1 MLKREP
7 DPEKIYENLRSRV
20 EQAAKRVE
28 PIYRTLATRLGVGEF
43 APALQMLMLLAT
55 PEQAKL
61 IAALPDPDRPDSAGK
76 GLDISNKLAESLGMP
91 VETVNEYIRE
101 LYEKG
106 VLFPTKK
113 GPQMARTFIQ
123 LKDATLGNPIYDH
136 LNGTDYLDLW
146 ALLEGPMRKP
156 LLSEM
161 MEHPEMRIVP
171 RWRSIENVPGVM
183 PFEDTRA
190 ILKSHDAIALIPCGC
205 KRSHIER
212 WCGIPTESCIALGR
226 TAQYNLER
234 GVGKRLT
241 NEQALA
247 LLNAF
252 DDYPTVH
259 TTVNRRDVNQLIC
272 NCHYCCC
279 ATVRL
284 AGKSRFIAENRA
296 EDCTGCG
303 DCVEKCQYDAIK
315 MQTLPGQESEIA
327 YVDPDLCRGC
337 GSCVVTCSG
346 ASLIMKI
353 VRPPEHIPEDYSI
366 Y

>member
-1 MLKREP
+1 MENKP
-7 DPEKIYENLRSRV
+7 DPGQVFDRLRTRV
-20 EQAAKRVE
+20 EQASKPVE
-28 PIYRTLATRLGVGEF
+28 PIYRALAARLGVGEF
-43 APALQMLMLLAT
+43 APAIQMLMLLAT
-55 PEQAKL
+55 REQAQL
-61 IAALPDPDRPDSAGK
+61 INALPDPDRAESAGK
-76 GLDISNKLAESLGMP
+76 GLDISDKFAESLGLP
-91 VETVNEYIRE
+91 LETVNRHIRG

-113 GPQMARTFIQ
+113 GPQMARTFLQ
-123 LKDATLGNPIYDH
+123 LKDATLGNPKFDGIT
-136 LNGTDYLDLW
+136 GTAYLDLW

-161 MEHPEMRIVP
+161 MEHPEMRIIP

-183 PFEDTRA
+183 PFEDTRS
-190 ILKSHDAIALIPCGC
+190 ILKSHDVVALIPCGC

-241 NEQALA
+241 QEQALE
-247 LLNAF
+247 LLDAF
-252 DDYPTVH
+252 DEYPTVH

-284 AGKSRFIAENRA
+284 AGKSRFIAKNRV
-296 EDCTGCG
+296 EDCIGCG
-303 DCVEKCQYDAIK
+303 DCVDKCQYDAIRMK
-315 MQTLPGQESEIA
+315 ALEGSDSEIA
-327 YVDPDLCRGC
+327 YVDPDICRGC

-346 ASLIMKI
+346 SSLTMKV
-353 VRPPEHIPEDYSI
+353 VRPPGYIPEDYSI